1 MRSWAARAF
10 PRPSIILPPK
20 ALDRLAAP
28 WYNDCVVNDKEFIM
42 IVRKETLN
50 EIATLKAKFNPGV
63 YANWELIVIDSIAK
77 TLNLAASDVAAAIK
91 AWKL

>member
-1 MRSWAARAF
+1 
-10 PRPSIILPPK
+10 
-20 ALDRLAAP
+20 
-28 WYNDCVVNDKEFIM
+28 M

-63 YANWELIVIDSIAK
+63 IGNWELLVADSIAK

>member
-1 MRSWAARAF
+1 
-10 PRPSIILPPK
+10 
-20 ALDRLAAP
+20 
-28 WYNDCVVNDKEFIM
+28 M

-63 YANWELIVIDSIAK
+63 IANWELLVVDSIAK

-91 AWKL
+91 AYRL